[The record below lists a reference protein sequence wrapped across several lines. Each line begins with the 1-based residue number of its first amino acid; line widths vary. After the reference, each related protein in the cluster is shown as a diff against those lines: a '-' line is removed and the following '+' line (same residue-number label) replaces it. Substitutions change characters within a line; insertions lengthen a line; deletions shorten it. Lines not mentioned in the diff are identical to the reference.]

1 MSDVLP
7 SARLLVQ
14 CVYLI
19 YFSSC
24 SLFAAA
30 GNYDFKA
37 YLKSYALVQDGIE
50 IENYPAEL
58 DKTTVQ
64 SQNSLRL
71 MAGYFADN
79 GGSFEIHYEL
89 QPIYYSAPALLA
101 FSGGN
106 SSTLTV
112 GSNPYRYSGP
122 DPILK
127 EYGDKVV
134 VLQNLDRLN
143 YRYSNELG
151 DLTVGRQV
159 VSFGSARFVNPTDIF
174 VPFSIQTLNQ
184 EYRVG
189 IDALRFQADMGAF
202 AVLDVGLII
211 GEDGKSENRAAFI
224 RGKKSLQ
231 GNDIEALLIHT
242 DAAWLVGGG
251 IERALADLGFWFETA
266 YAIVDKGDNY
276 WRSSTGLD
284 YSFSENIISMIEYH
298 HNGAGSGEPDDYADL
313 LSQQPY
319 KKGGVYLLGEHY
331 LIPALSWVM
340 TPLINFTASGF
351 FNLSDSSVF
360 LNVAVDVSWS
370 DNLYSD
376 FGSFI
381 TAGDGFTYLPEQ
393 QELNFGSEF
402 GGYPFSLYASLKY
415 YF

>member
-1 MSDVLP
+1 MLP
-7 SARLLVQ
+7 SARLLAPW
-14 CVYLI
+14 VYLI
-19 YFSSC
+19 SFSSC

-50 IENYPAEL
+50 IKNDPAGL
-58 DKTTVQ
+58 DKTTAQ

-71 MAGYFADN
+71 MAGYFSDN

-89 QPIYYSAPALLA
+89 QPIYYSDPALLA

-112 GSNPYRYSGP
+112 GSNPYRYSDL

-127 EYGDKVV
+127 EYGDKVI

-189 IDALRFQADMGAF
+189 IDALRFEADMGDF

-211 GEDGKSENRAAFI
+211 GEDGKSENRAAFV
-224 RGKKSLQ
+224 RGKNSLQ
-231 GNDIEALLIHT
+231 GNDIEALMIHT

-251 IERALADLGFWFETA
+251 IERALADFGFWFETA
-266 YAIVDKGDNY
+266 YAIVDKADNY

-284 YSFSENIISMIEYH
+284 YSFSDNVIGMLEYH

-313 LSQQPY
+313 LAQQPY

-351 FNLSDSSVF
+351 LNLSDSSVF
-360 LNVAVDVSWS
+360 LNLAVDVSWS

-381 TAGDGFTYLPEQ
+381 TVGDGFIYLPEQ